1 MRIAPSFATATFS
14 VSEMQN
20 FATAIASAAL
30 SAFVSASYTQEI
42 SGAGDDCGLRVFRAF
57 AFARFQGGGYERR
70 ADFDFFA
77 DFRRRR
83 AAKDGETFERAFMPC
98 AHIAFFRLRFF
109 ERRSSRLYVQ
119 HRAFLFYA
127 SVPRAVER
135 ENFCG
140 KFFRLRFGE
149 PRKRAYAAFFYYTL
163 CFLAQRAVTRVY
175 RT

>member
-14 VSEMQN
+14 VSEIQN

-42 SGAGDDCGLRVFRAF
+42 SARATTVVC
-57 AFARFQGGGYERR
+57 GYERR

-98 AHIAFFRLRFF
+98 AHIAFSRLRFF

-163 CFLAQRAVTRVY
+163 CFLAQRAVARVY